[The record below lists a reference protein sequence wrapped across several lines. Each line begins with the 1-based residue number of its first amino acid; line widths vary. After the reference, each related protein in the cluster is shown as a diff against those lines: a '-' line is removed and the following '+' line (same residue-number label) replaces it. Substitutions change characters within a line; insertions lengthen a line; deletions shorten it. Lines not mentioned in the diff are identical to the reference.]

1 MAISLGK
8 MMGIYSWL
16 GVPLN
21 FSDRLLEVDFL
32 GIVPRFLGHVKFV

>member
-8 MMGIYSWL
+8 VMGIYSWL

-21 FSDRLLEVDFL
+21 FSDRLLEVDFFRNCAQVS
-32 GIVPRFLGHVKFV
+32 GSC